1 MPLQTITTLEKKHI
15 LMIKLL
21 LSVSLVK
28 TVDSSFVD
36 EHGGRSQKWP
46 ARELIRSSRQLPSLS
61 FPNMGHKAGQWSGDV
76 VSEDLQ

>member
-1 MPLQTITTLEKKHI
+1 MISTLEKKYI

-36 EHGGRSQKWP
+36 QYGGCGFFTYQIFTAAS
-46 ARELIRSSRQLPSLS
+46 PSLS
-61 FPNMGHKAGQWSGDV
+61 ISNIGHKAGQWSGGV